1 MTNKYSDYAAG
12 SHDFGLMRSSGFLSG
27 RSGPE
32 KPYIFCPL
40 KKSGMAG
47 GAECS
52 GDRCAYSDG
61 AGCLRTC
68 PTPNIG
74 KLCPLPCNVTCDTS
88 CGFYK
93 EERDE

>member
-1 MTNKYSDYAAG
+1 MSKYTSYAEGAYNL
-12 SHDFGLMRSSGFLSG
+12 GLVRAVTDVHI
-27 RSGPE
+27 PAE
-32 KPYIFCPL
+32 PKPRIFCPL

-52 GDRCAYSDG
+52 GERCAYSGG

-93 EERDE
+93 EEHDE

>member
-1 MTNKYSDYAAG
+1 MSKYTDYAEGAYNM
-12 SHDFGLMRSSGFLSG
+12 GLVRVGADVHIPAEPK
-27 RSGPE
+27 RR
-32 KPYIFCPL
+32 IFCPL

-52 GDRCAYSDG
+52 GERCAYSDG

-93 EERDE
+93 EERGE